1 MPRDFFLH
9 IRQRGICPLR
19 LLALALLAFL
29 PACKY
34 DSADVEWTFPAS
46 GDSEV
51 GVQPAIAI
59 RLTHTMSP
67 SEGENTLPENMN
79 HAGENIVLVQ
89 P

>member
-59 RLTHTMSP
+59 RLCGIHMLSK
-67 SEGENTLPENMN
+67 
-79 HAGENIVLVQ
+79 
-89 P
+89 